1 MDCCPPSFPILHHF
15 PGFAQT
21 HVHWV
26 SDAIQPSHPAFNRC
40 QHQDL
45 FRWFGSSHE
54 VVKVLELQLQ
64 HQSFQWIF
72 RIDFLYNWLV
82 WSLCCQRESLKSLL
96 QHDSWKASIL
106 RCPALFMVQL
116 SHAYMTTGK
125 TIALTRW
132 IFVGK
137 VISLLFNMLSRFVI
151 AFLSRSTSFNFMA
164 TVKVH
169 RVSSPRK

>member
-54 VVKVLELQLQ
+54 VVKILELQLQ
-64 HQSFQWIF
+64 HQSFQWMF

-106 RCPALFMVQL
+106 WCSALFMVQL

-151 AFLSRSTSFNFMA
+151 AFLSRSKYLLISWL
-164 TVKVH
+164 
-169 RVSSPRK
+169 